1 MPDFRCC
8 LLDGSD
14 MIIGVD
20 TIQSEDEVRAMVVAA
35 HLIVRKYPS
44 VGAIEVWDESH
55 RIGRINNPKPRQAR
69 SEPRET

>member
-1 MPDFRCC
+1 
-8 LLDGSD
+8 
-14 MIIGVD
+14 
-20 TIQSEDEVRAMVVAA
+20 MVVAA